1 MTFSLTVTLVIS
13 KSSYYYSFLTQ
24 SRPKVNVLLIFLGK
38 DFIKKSTVSFGKKED
53 ECKSS
58 LSPNEAGN
66 S

>member
-1 MTFSLTVTLVIS
+1 MTFSLALVIS
-13 KSSYYYSFLTQ
+13 KSSYYYSFLSQ

-38 DFIKKSTVSFGKKED
+38 DFIKKSTVSFGNKED

-58 LSPNEAGN
+58 LSSNEAGN

>member
-1 MTFSLTVTLVIS
+1 MTFSLALVIS

-24 SRPKVNVLLIFLGK
+24 GRPKVNVRRTFLGK
-38 DFIKKSTVSFGKKED
+38 DFIKKSNVSFGNKED

-58 LSPNEAGN
+58 LSSNEAGN